1 MTYFLEYTVPASA
14 DNAEFE
20 FPHDEINA
28 GVTIPLTETR
38 AEIVRTS
45 ELPARTAIVGATT
58 PEAKIEAEQLLLH
71 SRADSGLLYDDP
83 SSSLNTGVGTLVARF
98 TEGEGWTDVDPSHG
112 EPARLPED

>member
-20 FPHDEINA
+20 IPHDEINT
-28 GVTIPLTETR
+28 GETIPLTETG
-38 AEIVRTS
+38 AEVIHAT

-58 PEAKIEAEQLLLH
+58 AEAKIEAEQLLLH
-71 SRADSGLLYDDP
+71 SRATTGELYDDP
-83 SSSLNTGVGTLVARF
+83 SASLNAGVGKLLATYN
-98 TEGEGWTDVDPSHG
+98 EGDGWTDVDGSSS